1 MAVEID
7 GVINK
12 IITDDAEE
20 KIIAKWDR
28 ERLAILRFYKK
39 KGAVILNNMIVFN
52 PREMRELI
60 EFIES
65 CLKGE

>member
-20 KIIAKWDR
+20 KIIAKWDG
-28 ERLAILRFYKK
+28 ERLSILRFYKK
-39 KGAVILNNMIVFN
+39 KGDVILSHMIILN
-52 PREMRELI
+52 PGELRSLLD
-60 EFIES
+60 FSES